1 MADGGKPPVTNGIAG
16 AMSDQALR
24 ELTLERPA
32 SSRPTFQ
39 SQQSNS
45 LPSTPYM
52 GAIKLLDDHRTP
64 PPIVKGADMTSPRS
78 ARSESDT
85 SLRPPGKTPFLA
97 GCKYETGMAF
107 SRRRIPYSLGGD
119 KLERASTMPKK
130 YLDPNEED
138 KLSGDMRELYNRI
151 LPSAESEERRA
162 KFIKK
167 LEKILNEQWP
177 GNDIKVHIFGS
188 SGNLLCTSDSDVD
201 ICITTPMKALERV
214 CLLAKAL
221 AEHGME
227 RVVCVPNAKV
237 PIVKI
242 WDPEL
247 RLACDMNVNNTL
259 ALENTRM
266 IKTYVQIDW
275 RVRPLA
281 MVVKHWTRER
291 VLNDAALGGTLSSY
305 TWICMIINFLQTRN
319 PAILPSLHQRP
330 HQRRVDAQGK
340 ISAFADDLESLRGFG
355 NANKESI
362 GELLFHFYR
371 RYAHEI
377 DFDKHVISIRE
388 GGLISKQAKKWHLMQ
403 NNRLCVEEPF
413 NTDRNLGNTA
423 DDISFRGVHLEL
435 RRAFDLLCQAK
446 LDECCEPY
454 VFPPVE
460 ERIWSKPAP
469 QPRPVLSRSLSQQGR
484 AATAK
489 GGGISRGGHTGQR
502 HRAGVSNRRASSAAT
517 TNNIPF
523 KMNLHP
529 QAQSNGQG
537 ASGDRT
543 SGPQLH
549 EALIQQMNMLRE
561 QEAQLRLQMHQR
573 NQANIHAQY
582 TAQVQPHQIQGSIYP
597 QHLNLESLARQR
609 NMFPGPMSA
618 PLRKDPSMSNGF
630 SSSKT
635 TQNTGYSSPSI
646 VHTNPSSPSMTPA
659 SPAQPPIPEFRR
671 SLHRSTTT
679 DNNFATLRSHSQPAS
694 DMRVNSQSAR
704 SMPVPS
710 VHQTIH
716 GPMLGFNSL
725 QQYQQ
730 AYFRQQQME
739 MQQKN
744 QHQHQH
750 QQTMMSPRL
759 NPRSSDRRGGD
770 LTPHHPEYIG
780 YYVEQSP
787 LAGPRDRTGLLNP
800 IPTYHEMTQ
809 MSRGL
814 SPSFSRLRSQT
825 SRSPSPSDLTSQD
838 RSISFYSAVSAPP
851 SSPARARST
860 AGASSRHSGPII
872 IDGSSE
878 ISADYTTP
886 PEINSA
892 YYSMA
897 MSGAASPS
905 DDQRMCSQGIPISS
919 ESVPEIPDHSAA
931 DQYVHNRLVPHVLQ
945 FGDFPARHTRQV
957 SPPPTSSRQPSMEI
971 DSPLVA
977 SQNGSPSHN
986 TPSGLGIDL
995 EDLSIDKPG
1004 MVSGDVSP
1012 PTAAIS
1018 TRLTPKVEAF
1028 DVQPNPDYP
1037 ETLKIMPFLSPVREV
1052 RTPSPTATRSIVS
1065 ESYAQAAH
1073 SHTASAVLGKDLVPS
1088 PLSTVSNGKSRVSVD
1103 ENIEPRVNGANGI
1116 HVSATEESSIPPKG
1130 PALDNK
1136 QSSSG
1141 WQQTTKKGKKK
1152 GKGSVSSLSE
1162 IFGERKG
1169 G

>member
-1 MADGGKPPVTNGIAG
+1 MADGGKLSVTNGVVW
-16 AMSDQALR
+16 AMSDPSLR
-24 ELTLERPA
+24 GIPLERPA
-32 SSRPTFQ
+32 NSRPPFQ
-39 SQQSNS
+39 SQLSNS

-52 GAIKLLDDHRTP
+52 GAMKLLDDNRTP
-64 PPIVKGADMTSPRS
+64 PPTVKGTDISSPRS

-85 SLRPPGKTPFLA
+85 SLRPPGKSPFLA

-130 YLDPNEED
+130 YLDPDEED

-151 LPSAESEERRA
+151 LPSTESEDRRA

-167 LEKILNEQWP
+167 LENILNEQWP
-177 GNDIKVHIFGS
+177 GNDINVHVFGS

-247 RLACDMNVNNTL
+247 QLSCDMNVNNTL

-291 VLNDAALGGTLSSY
+291 ILNDAALGGTLSSY

-330 HQRRVDAQGK
+330 HQRRVDAQGR
-340 ISAFADDLESLRGFG
+340 ISTFADDLDSLRGFG
-355 NANKESI
+355 AANKESI
-362 GELLFHFYR
+362 GELLFHFFR

-377 DFDKHVISIRE
+377 DFDKHVISIRD

-413 NTDRNLGNTA
+413 NTERNLGNTA

-454 VFPPVE
+454 EFPPVE

-484 AATAK
+484 ATK
-489 GGGISRGGHTGQR
+489 GGGNSRGGHTGQR

-517 TNNIPF
+517 TNNIAF
-523 KMNLHP
+523 KMSLNS
-529 QAQSNGQG
+529 QTQSNGQG

-543 SGPQLH
+543 PGPQLH

-573 NQANIHAQY
+573 TQATIHAQY
-582 TAQVQPHQIQGSIYP
+582 TAQVQPHQIQGSMYP
-597 QHLNLESLARQR
+597 QHLNLDSVTRQR

-618 PLRKDPSMSNGF
+618 PLGRDPSMSNGA

-635 TQNTGYSSPSI
+635 TQNTGYSSPSM
-646 VHTNPSSPSMTPA
+646 VHTNPSSPSMAPA
-659 SPAQPPIPEFRR
+659 SPAQPPVPEFRR

-679 DNNFATLRSHSQPAS
+679 DNNFTTLRSHSQPAS
-694 DMRVNSQSAR
+694 EMRVNSQSAR
-704 SMPVPS
+704 SIPMPTPS
-710 VHQTIH
+710 FHLNNS
-716 GPMLGFNSL
+716 GAMLGYNSL
-725 QQYQQ
+725 QQLQQ
-730 AYFRQQQME
+730 LYFRQQQIAN
-739 MQQKN
+739 MQRN
-744 QHQHQH
+744 NH
-750 QQTMMSPRL
+750 QQATMSPRP
-759 NPRSSDRRGGD
+759 NPRVSDRRGGD
-770 LTPHHPEYIG
+770 MTPHHPEYVG
-780 YYVEQSP
+780 YYVERSP
-787 LAGPRDRTGLLNP
+787 QADPRDRIGLLNP
-800 IPTYHEMTQ
+800 IPSYHEMTHI
-809 MSRGL
+809 SRGV
-814 SPSFSRLRSQT
+814 SPSFNRLRSHT
-825 SRSPSPSDLTSQD
+825 SRSPSPSGLSSQD
-838 RSISFYSAVSAPP
+838 RSISFYSAASVASAPP
-851 SSPARARST
+851 ASPPRAMSNN
-860 AGASSRHSGPII
+860 GGSSRHSGPII

-886 PEINSA
+886 PENNTPFYPMVLSEA
-892 YYSMA
+892 TPLPA
-897 MSGAASPS
+897 
-905 DDQRMCSQGIPISS
+905 DQRLCSQMDPISP
-919 ESVPEIPDHSAA
+919 ELFPEIPDLSAP
-931 DQYVHNRLVPHVLQ
+931 DQYVRNRPVSHVLQ
-945 FGDFPARHTRQV
+945 FGDFPARHTRRV
-957 SPPPTSSRQPSMEI
+957 SPPSTSTRYISTDV
-971 DSPLVA
+971 DSTLA
-977 SQNGSPSHN
+977 ALQNGSPNHD

-995 EDLSIDKPG
+995 EDLSINKPNLSSDSISYPTAP
-1004 MVSGDVSP
+1004 MSARLAPKVDVSD
-1012 PTAAIS
+1012 
-1018 TRLTPKVEAF
+1018 L
-1028 DVQPNPDYP
+1028 QPNPDHP
-1037 ETLKIMPFLSPVREV
+1037 ETLKVMPLLSPVREV
-1052 RTPSPTATRSIVS
+1052 RTPSPTATRSLVP
-1065 ESYAQAAH
+1065 ESYAKAVH
-1073 SHTASAVLGKDLVPS
+1073 SRTASGISGKDLVPS
-1088 PLSTVSNGKSRVSVD
+1088 PLSSVSNGKTRMLED
-1103 ENIEPRVNGANGI
+1103 ENTEPKINGVNGN
-1116 HVSATEESSIPPKG
+1116 HVTATVESSIPPKG
-1130 PALDNK
+1130 PALENR
-1136 QSSSG
+1136 QSSG
-1141 WQQTTKKGKKK
+1141 WQQSTKKGKKK
-1152 GKGSVSSLSE
+1152 GKGSVSSLGE
-1162 IFGERKG
+1162 ILGERKG

>member
-1 MADGGKPPVTNGIAG
+1 MADGGKLSVTNGIAG
-16 AMSDQALR
+16 VMLDQPR
-24 ELTLERPA
+24 MGPTLESPG

-52 GAIKLLDDHRTP
+52 GAIKLLDDQRTP
-64 PPIVKGADMTSPRS
+64 SPTVKGADMTSPRS

-85 SLRPPGKTPFLA
+85 SLRPPGRTPFLA

-107 SRRRIPYSLGGD
+107 SRRRVPYSLGGD

-151 LPSAESEERRA
+151 LPSAESEDRRT

-167 LEKILNEQWP
+167 LEQILHEQWP
-177 GNDIKVHIFGS
+177 GNDIEVHVFGS
-188 SGNLLCTSDSDVD
+188 SGNLLCSSDSDVD

-266 IKTYVQIDW
+266 IKTYVQIDE

-281 MVVKHWTRER
+281 MVMKHWTRER
-291 VLNDAALGGTLSSY
+291 ILNDAALGGTLSSY

-330 HQRRVDAQGK
+330 HQRRVDAEGK
-340 ISAFADDLESLRGFG
+340 RSAFADDLESLRGFG
-355 NANKESI
+355 AGNKESL
-362 GELLFHFYR
+362 GELLFHFFR

-413 NTDRNLGNTA
+413 NTERNLGNTA

-435 RRAFDLLCQAK
+435 RRAFDLLCQAN

-454 VFPPVE
+454 IFPPVE

-484 AATAK
+484 ATK
-489 GGGISRGGHTGQR
+489 GAGNSRGGHTGQR

-523 KMNLHP
+523 KMNVHP
-529 QAQSNGQG
+529 QPQPNGQG
-537 ASGDRT
+537 TSSDRN

-561 QEAQLRLQMHQR
+561 QEAHLRLQMHQR

-582 TAQVQPHQIQGSIYP
+582 TAQVQPRQIQGSVYP
-597 QHLNLESLARQR
+597 QHLNLESIARQR
-609 NMFPGPMSA
+609 NLFPGPMSA
-618 PLRKDPSMSNGF
+618 PLRRDPSMSNGSP
-630 SSSKT
+630 SSRT
-635 TQNTGYSSPSI
+635 THNTGYSSPSI
-646 VHTNPSSPSMTPA
+646 VHTNPSSPSITPA
-659 SPAQPPIPEFRR
+659 LPTQPPIPEFRR

-694 DMRVNSQSAR
+694 EMRVNPQSAR
-704 SMPVPS
+704 PMPNPS
-710 VHQTIH
+710 VNQNL
-716 GPMLGFNSL
+716 GPMLGYNSL
-725 QQYQQ
+725 HQLQQ
-730 AYFRQQQME
+730 AYFRQQQFD
-739 MQQKN
+739 MQQNN
-744 QHQHQH
+744 QQH
-750 QQTMMSPRL
+750 TLIGS
-759 NPRSSDRRGGD
+759 RSNLRASDRRGGEM
-770 LTPHHPEYIG
+770 TPHHPEYIG

-787 LAGPRDRTGLLNP
+787 PAGHRDRIGRLNP
-800 IPTYHEMTQ
+800 IPSYHEMTH
-809 MSRGL
+809 MSRGV
-814 SPSFSRLRSQT
+814 SPSFNRLRSHT
-825 SRSPSPSDLTSQD
+825 SRSPSPSDLSSRD
-838 RSISFYSAVSAPP
+838 RSISFYSAASAPP

-860 AGASSRHSGPII
+860 AGGSSRHSGPII

-886 PEINSA
+886 PEIDST
-892 YYSMA
+892 YYPMA
-897 MSGAASPS
+897 MSEAASPS
-905 DDQRMCSQGIPISS
+905 DNQHSCSQMHPIS
-919 ESVPEIPDHSAA
+919 PELDPKTRDYLAT
-931 DQYVHNRLVPHVLQ
+931 DQYVRNRLAPHALQ
-945 FGDFPARHTRQV
+945 FGDFPASHTRRV
-957 SPPPTSSRQPSMEI
+957 SPPSTSSRHPFNELDNPLTMLQNS
-971 DSPLVA
+971 SPNLD
-977 SQNGSPSHN
+977 

-995 EDLSIDKPG
+995 ENLSISSTG
-1004 MVSGDVSP
+1004 ARNGSASP
-1012 PTAAIS
+1012 PSAPTS
-1018 TRLTPKVEAF
+1018 TSLTPKV
-1028 DVQPNPDYP
+1028 DVSDFQSNPDYA
-1037 ETLKIMPFLSPVREV
+1037 ETLKVTPLLSPVREV
-1052 RTPSPTATRSIVS
+1052 HTPSPTTIRSIVP
-1065 ESYAQAAH
+1065 ESYAKAAH
-1073 SHTASAVLGKDLVPS
+1073 SRTASAILTNNMIPS
-1088 PLSTVSNGKSRVSVD
+1088 LLSTVSAGRSRMSID
-1103 ENIEPRVNGANGI
+1103 ENIEPRANGI
-1116 HVSATEESSIPPKG
+1116 NGTHFNMTTESGVPSKG
-1130 PALDNK
+1130 PAVENR

-1162 IFGERKG
+1162 IFSERKG